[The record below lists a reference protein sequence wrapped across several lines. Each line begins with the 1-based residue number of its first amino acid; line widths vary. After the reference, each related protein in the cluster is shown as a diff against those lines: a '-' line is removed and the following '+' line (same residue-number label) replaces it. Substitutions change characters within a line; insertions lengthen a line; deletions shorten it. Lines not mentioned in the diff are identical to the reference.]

1 LKRYQVKLI
10 GPEAQ
15 GARISSFALRDL
27 INVLTEGCLRSLRL
41 RVEGQSSSSGP
52 VPAWLKASARFDFV
66 GLAAGSTVLLVEAP
80 SLAEAS
86 PDHFAQGDL
95 FQDLDVGQPSL
106 ALLEEGLQDALQGNA
121 DSDAYD
127 DGLIQ
132 VFEGFGGLLGP
143 GIRSISIQGNRN
155 IEVTSDGMAKV
166 GQLRRQTPAPRRVR
180 VAGKVDAIR
189 HRDRMFTLMLD
200 NGPTLRGVA
209 ESVPTDKL
217 ASLFG
222 KVAIVSGLGVF
233 RPSGGLLR
241 VEADHI
247 ELATGDIAVW
257 SQVPKPLE
265 GGPDS
270 RRLRQQQGPRS
281 GLNAI
286 FGAWPGN
293 ETDEEVRARL
303 TEMS

>member
-155 IEVTSDGMAKV
+155 IEVTSGQEALARAQENHIVALTRHADAKMA
-166 GQLRRQTPAPRRVR
+166 
-180 VAGKVDAIR
+180 
-189 HRDRMFTLMLD
+189 
-200 NGPTLRGVA
+200 
-209 ESVPTDKL
+209 L
-217 ASLFG
+217 AR
-222 KVAIVSGLGVF
+222 ALG
-233 RPSGGLLR
+233 
-241 VEADHI
+241 
-247 ELATGDIAVW
+247 AT
-257 SQVPKPLE
+257 
-265 GGPDS
+265 
-270 RRLRQQQGPRS
+270 
-281 GLNAI
+281 
-286 FGAWPGN
+286 
-293 ETDEEVRARL
+293 EEIYQHYL
-303 TEMS
+303 GIQ